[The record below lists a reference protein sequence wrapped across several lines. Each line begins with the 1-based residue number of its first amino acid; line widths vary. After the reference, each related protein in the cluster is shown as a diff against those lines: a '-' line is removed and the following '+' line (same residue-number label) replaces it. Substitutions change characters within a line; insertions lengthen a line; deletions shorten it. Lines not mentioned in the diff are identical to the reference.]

1 MKIAK
6 KETAIHHNKK
16 NNKIMEQQNHSPI
29 SILVTLCTTI
39 LSWLTFYN
47 AQYFMS
53 FILTCIGI
61 VSGIFAIRY
70 YYYAGNEK
78 RNKLKNN
85 KKH

>member
-1 MKIAK
+1 MF
-6 KETAIHHNKK
+6 HNKK
-16 NNKIMEQQNHSPI
+16 NINISMENQNHSPF
-29 SILVTLCTTI
+29 SVLLTFATTI

-61 VSGIFAIRY
+61 VSGLFAIRY
-70 YYYAGNEK
+70 YFYAGNEK

-85 KKH
+85 KKQSS

>member
-1 MKIAK
+1 
-6 KETAIHHNKK
+6 
-16 NNKIMEQQNHSPI
+16 MENSNQSPL
-29 SILVTLCTTI
+29 SILVTLSTSI

-53 FILTCIGI
+53 FVLTCIGI

-78 RNKLKNN
+78 RNKIQNN
-85 KKH
+85 KN

>member
-1 MKIAK
+1 MD
-6 KETAIHHNKK
+6 
-16 NNKIMEQQNHSPI
+16 NNHHSPV
-29 SILVTLCTTI
+29 SIMLTITTTI

-61 VSGIFAIRY
+61 ISGLFAIRY

-85 KKH
+85 KKSQL